1 MSESNKINLG
11 GFPPIFEIVSTIK
24 NKEFKPNNILSIQA
38 ILKKSNLNRLNSITD
53 KVKNSK

>member
-24 NKEFKPNNILSIQA
+24 NKEFIPNNILSIQA